1 MKPSDPQAAL
11 RALRVISKRLPG
23 AEEYV
28 MVHHPAFR
36 VGKKP
41 FAIAGMEA
49 DDSHVTVS
57 INLGPEAQ
65 GHLLGDER
73 FSKTHYIGQ
82 HGWVTVDFDAL
93 LEPELK
99 ALVTDSYRRVAGK
112 KLLDRLDGAR
122 PTVTQPVTQTAKTKR
137 NAKAKSVTQ
146 QTTKRSAAGSGEWE
160 KLGLSAPA
168 RRALTNAGLTSL
180 RDLRKTSEAQVRAL
194 HGMGPSGLKLL
205 AAAMA
210 KAKLRYGRE
219 S

>member
-1 MKPSDPQAAL
+1 MKASDEQSAL
-11 RALRVISKRLPG
+11 RALRGISKKLPG

-41 FAIAGMEA
+41 FAIAGMLA
-49 DDSHVTVS
+49 DDSRVTLS
-57 INLGPEAQ
+57 INLGPDAQ

-82 HGWVTVDFDAL
+82 HGWVTVNFDTL
-93 LEPELK
+93 SEPELT
-99 ALVTDSYRRVAGK
+99 ALVTDSYRRIAGK
-112 KLLDRLDGAR
+112 KLLAHFDGAQSTGAAPAR
-122 PTVTQPVTQTAKTKR
+122 AKT
-137 NAKAKSVTQ
+137 KAKSVARQ
-146 QTTKRSAAGSGEWE
+146 QTKRASKSSSAAVGSGEWQA
-160 KLGLSAPA
+160 LGLSAAA
-168 RRALTNAGLTSL
+168 RRALVNAGLTSL
-180 RDLRKTSEAQVRAL
+180 RDLSKTSEANVNAL

-210 KAKLRYGRE
+210 KAKLRYVRR